1 MRQRMVPR
9 SDTMSAPAELPV
21 TTAAVDEPVE
31 GVVHLSSPL
40 PLFHGGGLE
49 GARMAWRIVGSAGA
63 PLVLAIGGIS
73 GHRRVAAQDL
83 GWWAPIV
90 GAGRALDTD
99 RFRVLGVDYLGGS
112 GDSTAPERGTV
123 AFPSLSA
130 FDQAD
135 AIAAVVTALGGGP
148 LHAVVGASY
157 GAQVALAI
165 GARHPALARR
175 LLVISAADRIHPMA
189 SGWRAV
195 EREIVRFGIRTG
207 DANGGLKLARALA
220 MCTYRTPREF
230 EARFSGEARRDADR
244 FRLPIED
251 YLFARG
257 DAYVAQYKPESF
269 IALSESIDLFR
280 IDATTVRPP
289 VTAVAVRE
297 DELVPYADMQAFVAR
312 LPAGRLATLDS
323 IYGHDAFLKEGDA
336 LRPIF
341 ADCLEGPAR

>member
-1 MRQRMVPR
+1 
-9 SDTMSAPAELPV
+9 MSSPAEP
-21 TTAAVDEPVE
+21 TASAQPAE
-31 GVVHLSSPL
+31 GVVRLPSPF
-40 PLFHGGGLE
+40 PLYHGGAL
-49 GARMAWRIVGSAGA
+49 AAAVMAWRIVGPAGG

-73 GHRRVAAQDL
+73 GHRRVGAEDR
-83 GWWAPIV
+83 GWWSPVV
-90 GAGRALDTD
+90 GPGRALDTD

-112 GDSTAPERGTV
+112 ADSTGPAGGGEP
-123 AFPSLSA
+123 FPPVSA
-130 FDQAD
+130 YDQAD
-135 AIAAVVTALGGGP
+135 AIAAVVAALGCGP
-148 LHAVVGASY
+148 LHAVAGASY

-165 GARHPALARR
+165 GSRHPALARR

-207 DANGGLKLARALA
+207 DAAGGLKLARALA

-230 EARFSGEARRDADR
+230 ESRFSGEPRRDADR

-257 DAYVAQYKPESF
+257 DAYVAQYRPESF

-280 IDATTVRPP
+280 VDAATVRPP

-312 LPAGRLATLDS
+312 LPSARLATLDS

-336 LRPIF
+336 LRPVF

>member
-1 MRQRMVPR
+1 
-9 SDTMSAPAELPV
+9 MSA
-21 TTAAVDEPVE
+21 TAASVDEPVE
-31 GVVHLSSPL
+31 GVVALPDPL
-40 PLFHGGGLE
+40 PLFHGGALA
-49 GARMAWRIVGSAGA
+49 GARMAWRIVGPAGA

-73 GHRRVAAQDL
+73 GHRRVSALDG
-83 GWWAPIV
+83 GWWSPVV
-90 GAGRALDTD
+90 GPGRALDTD
-99 RFRVLGVDYLGGS
+99 RYRVLGVDYLGGS
-112 GDSTAPERGTV
+112 GDSTAPARGEV
-123 AFPSLSA
+123 GFPSLSA

-135 AIAAVVTALGGGP
+135 AIAAVLASLGTDP

-165 GARHPALARR
+165 GARHPRLAER

-230 EARFSGEARRDADR
+230 EARFGGEPRRDADR

-280 IDATTVRPP
+280 IDASSVQPP

-297 DELVPYADMQAFVAR
+297 DELVPYSDMQALVAR
-312 LPAGRLATLDS
+312 LPRAHLATLDS
-323 IYGHDAFLKEGDA
+323 IYGHDAFLKECES

-341 ADCLEGPAR
+341 ADCLEGSFR

>member
-1 MRQRMVPR
+1 
-9 SDTMSAPAELPV
+9 MSAPAKSPSAATPPDTASEGIVRLP
-21 TTAAVDEPVE
+21 
-31 GVVHLSSPL
+31 SPF
-40 PLFHGGGLE
+40 PLHHGGELT
-49 GARMAWRIVGSAGA
+49 GAVMAWRIVGPAGA

-73 GHRRVAAQDL
+73 GHRRVGAEDR
-83 GWWAPIV
+83 GWWSPVV
-90 GAGRALDTD
+90 GAGRALDTQ
-99 RFRVLGVDYLGGS
+99 RYRVLGVDYLGGS
-112 GDSTAPERGTV
+112 AGSTGPVAGTP
-123 AFPSLSA
+123 FPSLSA

-135 AIAAVVTALGGGP
+135 AIAAVVTTLGLGP
-148 LHAVVGASY
+148 LHAVAGASY

-165 GARHPALARR
+165 GARHPALAER

-207 DANGGLKLARALA
+207 DATGGLKLARALA

-230 EARFSGEARRDADR
+230 EARFGGEPRRDADR

-257 DAYVAQYKPESF
+257 DAYVAQYRPESF

-280 IDATTVRPP
+280 IDATRVPVP

-341 ADCLEGPAR
+341 ADCLEGSDR

>member
-9 SDTMSAPAELPV
+9 SDSMSAPVPLPA
-21 TTAAVDEPVE
+21 TAAPVDAAVE
-31 GVVHLSSPL
+31 GIVRLASPF
-40 PLFHGGGLE
+40 PLVHGGALE
-49 GARMAWRIVGSAGA
+49 QGRMAWRVVGAAGA

-73 GHRRVAAQDL
+73 GHRRVGAEDR
-83 GWWAPIV
+83 GWWSPVV
-90 GAGRALDTD
+90 GPGRALDTG

-112 GDSTAPERGTV
+112 GDSTAPERGGPP
-123 AFPSLSA
+123 FPSLSA

-135 AIAAVVTALGGGP
+135 AIAAVVAALGET

-165 GARHPALARR
+165 GSRHAPIAGR
-175 LLVISAADRIHPMA
+175 LLVISAADRVHPMA

-230 EARFSGEARRDADR
+230 EARFSGDARRDADR

-280 IDATTVRPP
+280 LDAATVQPP

-297 DELVPYADMQAFVAR
+297 DELVPYADMQSFVAR
-312 LPAGRLATLDS
+312 LPQGRLATLDS

>member
-1 MRQRMVPR
+1 
-9 SDTMSAPAELPV
+9 MSAPVNTPP
-21 TTAAVDEPVE
+21 AAAPIDEPLE
-31 GVVHLSSPL
+31 GIVRLPSPL
-40 PLFHGGGLE
+40 SLHHGGELTD
-49 GARMAWRIVGSAGA
+49 AVMAWRIVGPAGA
-63 PLVLAIGGIS
+63 PLVLAVGGIS
-73 GHRRVAAQDL
+73 GHRRVGAEDR
-83 GWWAPIV
+83 GWWSPVV

-99 RFRVLGVDYLGGS
+99 RYRVLGVDYLGGS
-112 GDSTAPERGTV
+112 ADSTGPARGGPLLP
-123 AFPSLSA
+123 ALSA

-135 AIAAVVTALGGGP
+135 AIAAVIRALGEAP
-148 LHAVVGASY
+148 LHAAVGASY
-157 GAQVALAI
+157 GGQVALAI
-165 GARHPALARR
+165 GLRYPELVRR

-207 DANGGLKLARALA
+207 DASGGLKLARALA

-230 EARFSGEARRDADR
+230 EARFSGEPRRDQDR

-257 DAYVAQYKPESF
+257 DAYVAQYRPESF

-280 IDATTVRPP
+280 LDAARVAVP

-297 DELVPYADMQAFVAR
+297 DELVPYEHMQGFVAR
-312 LPAGRLATLDS
+312 LPAGRLSTLDS

-341 ADCLEGPAR
+341 ADCLEGSAR

>member
-1 MRQRMVPR
+1 
-9 SDTMSAPAELPV
+9 MSAPAELPA
-21 TTAAVDEPVE
+21 TLASIDEPVE
-31 GVVHLSSPL
+31 GIVRLPMPF
-40 PLFHGGGLE
+40 PLFHGGALE
-49 GARMAWRIVGSAGA
+49 HGQMAWRIVGPAGA

-73 GHRRVAAQDL
+73 GYRRVGAEDR
-83 GWWAPIV
+83 GWWSPVV
-90 GAGRALDTD
+90 GRGRALDTD

-112 GDSTAPERGTV
+112 GDSTAPERGGAT
-123 AFPSLSA
+123 FPSLSA

-135 AIAAVVTALGGGP
+135 AIAAVVAAIGEP

-165 GARHPALARR
+165 GSRHPTIAPR
-175 LLVISAADRIHPMA
+175 LLVISAADRVHPMA

-230 EARFSGEARRDADR
+230 EARFSGEARSDADR

-269 IALSESIDLFR
+269 VALSESIDLFR
-280 IDATTVRPP
+280 IDATSVRPA

-312 LPAGRLATLDS
+312 LPCGRLATLDS

>member
-1 MRQRMVPR
+1 
-9 SDTMSAPAELPV
+9 MSAHAELPA
-21 TTAAVDEPVE
+21 TAAPVDEPVE
-31 GVVHLSSPL
+31 GIVRLADPFPL
-40 PLFHGGGLE
+40 LHGGALR
-49 GARMAWRIVGSAGA
+49 GAQMAWRIVGSAGA

-73 GHRRVAAQDL
+73 GHRRVGAEDR
-83 GWWAPIV
+83 GWWSPVV
-90 GAGRALDTD
+90 GPGRALDTD

-112 GDSTAPERGTV
+112 GESTAPARGE
-123 AFPSLSA
+123 AGFPSLSA

-135 AIAAVVTALGGGP
+135 AIAAVVAALGEP

-165 GARHPALARR
+165 GSRHPLLAAS
-175 LLVISAADRIHPMA
+175 LLVISAADRVHPMA

-207 DANGGLKLARALA
+207 DADGGLKLARALA

-230 EARFSGEARRDADR
+230 EARFSGEPRRDPDR

-269 IALSESIDLFR
+269 VALSESIDLFR
-280 IDATTVRPP
+280 IDAATIRPP
-289 VTAVAVRE
+289 VTAIAVRD

>member
-1 MRQRMVPR
+1 MN
-9 SDTMSAPAELPV
+9 APASSPPAA
-21 TTAAVDEPVE
+21 AAVDEA
-31 GVVHLSSPL
+31 
-40 PLFHGGGLE
+40 LE
-49 GARMAWRIVGSAGA
+49 GIVSLPSPFALHHGDELRDAVMAWRIVGATGA

-73 GHRRVAAQDL
+73 GHRRVASLDR
-83 GWWAPIV
+83 GWWSSVV
-90 GAGRALDTD
+90 GPGRALDTD
-99 RFRVLGVDYLGGS
+99 RYRVLGIDYLGGS
-112 GDSTAPERGTV
+112 AASTGPAGGGA

-130 FDQAD
+130 YDQAD
-135 AIAAVVTALGGGP
+135 AIAAVVGALGAAP

-157 GAQVALAI
+157 GGQVALAI

-175 LLVISAADRIHPMA
+175 LLVLSSADRIHSMA

-195 EREIVRFGIRTG
+195 EREIVRFGIQNG
-207 DANGGLKLARALA
+207 DAAGGLKLARALA

-230 EARFSGEARRDADR
+230 EARFSGEPRRDADR

-280 IDATTVRPP
+280 IDAARVAVP

-336 LRPIF
+336 LRSIF
-341 ADCLEGPAR
+341 ADCLEGSVR